1 MEPFSIVLH
10 YAEGDSVPIS
20 HVLALF
26 QFAYEFS
33 QQLDD
38 FDAITDF
45 LTTDEERDAIAGI
58 MQKRWLGEGRLVGLK
73 HDVHLLAYVLDPFAQ
88 GARTTATQPKCDF
101 LDVEVMNAAR
111 TALRHFSKDD
121 SAKRAILLQQFMLWN
136 AAAPALVGQPPV
148 VQASGNNAFS
158 ALRLDAMQQ
167 VWDKKVTREEKL
179 EAEGAQRDED
189 SSAFAMREAIANLR
203 LTSSPVEFWLAMM
216 NEVPRGASREQREA
230 HLLFCKSAADICSI
244 VGHTCGVER
253 AGKAYKQVLSSLR
266 KSMDETRAM
275 KAIFVY
281 SNYNLRDHK
290 QSAGDALSAFNS
302 TGAQQ
307 QAEAETE
314 TEKHTSNTLRRGNLI
329 FKDVNSD
336 EDDSD
341 SDGDAGEPG
350 EDAPGAADDGEE
362 GQRRSRGVQEV
373 SWSVPDGFKVAD
385 EPSKLDASLVGSSV
399 YMRWE
404 KFGWQLGRISDVVTN
419 ATPRLVK
426 KFNYRIVWSDG
437 SKGPA
442 KLSVENYGYGSD
454 ARNNSWAIL
463 SPATPTA

>member
-216 NEVPRGASREQREA
+216 NEVLVERVESKGRRTCSFASRLQISVASSGTLAASSARVRHTNRCSRHCESRWTRRE
-230 HLLFCKSAADICSI
+230 
-244 VGHTCGVER
+244 R
-253 AGKAYKQVLSSLR
+253 
-266 KSMDETRAM
+266 
-275 KAIFVY
+275 
-281 SNYNLRDHK
+281 
-290 QSAGDALSAFNS
+290 
-302 TGAQQ
+302 
-307 QAEAETE
+307 
-314 TEKHTSNTLRRGNLI
+314 
-329 FKDVNSD
+329 
-336 EDDSD
+336 
-341 SDGDAGEPG
+341 
-350 EDAPGAADDGEE
+350 
-362 GQRRSRGVQEV
+362 
-373 SWSVPDGFKVAD
+373 
-385 EPSKLDASLVGSSV
+385 
-399 YMRWE
+399 
-404 KFGWQLGRISDVVTN
+404 
-419 ATPRLVK
+419 
-426 KFNYRIVWSDG
+426 
-437 SKGPA
+437 
-442 KLSVENYGYGSD
+442 
-454 ARNNSWAIL
+454 
-463 SPATPTA
+463 